1 MSLFLGEVLE
11 CVLGKETAITM
22 AKDEA
27 KASDFS
33 KGLLQS
39 EELYKYIL
47 ETSVYPREPEALKEL
62 RSVTHNYPMANM
74 ATAPDAGQLMEMLLN
89 LVNAR
94 KTIEVGVFTGYSL
107 LLTALTLPE
116 DGKILQVIAIDVN
129 RSTYEIGLPVIKKA
143 GVEHKIDFR
152 ESEALPVLDELL
164 NHEENEGGFDF
175 AFVDADKVSYWNYH
189 ERLMRLIKV
198 GGIIVYDNTL
208 WGGSVAEPDSSTPE
222 GKREG
227 KKAILELN
235 KKLSA
240 DKRVQISQVALGDGI
255 TICRRLY

>member
-1 MSLFLGEVLE
+1 
-11 CVLGKETAITM
+11 M
-22 AKDEA
+22 ANDEA
-27 KASDFS
+27 NASDFS

-39 EELYKYIL
+39 KELYKVCPLQIHHHHL
-47 ETSVYPREPEALKEL
+47 FSLSVYPREQEALKEL
-62 RSVTHNYPMANM
+62 RILTHNHALAIMA
-74 ATAPDAGQLMEMLLN
+74 AAPDAGQLIEMLLK

-94 KTIEVGVFTGYSL
+94 KTIEVGIFTGYSL
-107 LLTALTLPE
+107 LSLLLHYQKMARVAGYQE
-116 DGKILQVIAIDVN
+116 
-129 RSTYEIGLPVIKKA
+129 A
-143 GVEHKIDFR
+143 GVVHKIDFR
-152 ESEALPVLDELL
+152 KSEPLPVLDELL
-164 NHEENEGGFDF
+164 NHKENEGGFDF
-175 AFVDADKVSYWNYH
+175 AFVDDADKGSYWNYH

-198 GGIIVYDNTL
+198 GGIIVYDKTL

-240 DKRVQISQVALGDGI
+240 DKRVQISQVAPGDGI

>member
-1 MSLFLGEVLE
+1 
-11 CVLGKETAITM
+11 M

-27 KASDFS
+27 KASDYS
-33 KGLLQS
+33 KGLLKS

-47 ETSVYPREPEALKEL
+47 ETSVYPREPEPLKEL
-62 RSVTHNYPMANM
+62 RNITHNHPRAGM

-89 LVNAR
+89 LVNAK

-116 DGKILQVIAIDVN
+116 DGKVIAIDVN
-129 RSTYEIGLPVIKKA
+129 RDSYEIGLPVIKKA

-152 ESEALPVLDELL
+152 ESEALPALDELL
-164 NHEENEGGFDF
+164 NDKGNEGGFDF
-175 AFVDADKVSYWNYH
+175 AFVDADKVNYSNYH

-208 WGGSVAEPDSSTPE
+208 WGGSVAEPESDTPE
-222 GKREG
+222 WRREV
-227 KKAILELN
+227 KNATLELN

-240 DKRVQISQVALGDGI
+240 DQRVQISHAALGDGI

>member
-1 MSLFLGEVLE
+1 
-11 CVLGKETAITM
+11 M

-62 RSVTHNYPMANM
+62 RSVTHNHPRATM
-74 ATAPDAGQLMEMLLN
+74 ATAPDAGQLMEMLLS

-94 KTIEVGVFTGYSL
+94 KTIELGVFTGYSL

-116 DGKILQVIAIDVN
+116 DGKVIAIDVN

-164 NHEENEGGFDF
+164 NHKENEGGFDF

-189 ERLMRLIKV
+189 ERLMRLIKA

-222 GKREG
+222 GKRED

-240 DKRVQISQVALGDGI
+240 DQRVQISQVALGDGI

>member
-1 MSLFLGEVLE
+1 
-11 CVLGKETAITM
+11 
-22 AKDEA
+22 
-27 KASDFS
+27 
-33 KGLLQS
+33 
-39 EELYKYIL
+39 
-47 ETSVYPREPEALKEL
+47 
-62 RSVTHNYPMANM
+62 M
-74 ATAPDAGQLMEMLLN
+74 ATAPDAGQLMGMLLN
-89 LVNAR
+89 LVNAK

-116 DGKILQVIAIDVN
+116 DGKIIAIDVN
-129 RSTYEIGLPVIKKA
+129 RDSYEIGLPVIEKA

-164 NHEENEGGFDF
+164 NNKANEGEFDF
-175 AFVDADKVSYWNYH
+175 AFVDADKVNYWNYH

-198 GGIIVYDNTL
+198 GEIIVYDNTL

-222 GKREG
+222 WRIEGKR
-227 KKAILELN
+227 ATLELN

-240 DKRVQISQVALGDGI
+240 DQRVQISHAALGDGI

>member
-1 MSLFLGEVLE
+1 
-11 CVLGKETAITM
+11 M

-62 RSVTHNYPMANM
+62 RSVTENHPHAKM

-116 DGKILQVIAIDVN
+116 DGKVIAIDVN

-164 NHEENEGGFDF
+164 NHKENEGGFDF

-208 WGGSVAEPDSSTPE
+208 WGGSVAEPDCSTPE
-222 GKREG
+222 WRREG
-227 KKAILELN
+227 KKIAHELN

-240 DKRVQISQVALGDGI
+240 DQRVQISLAALGDGI
-255 TICRRLY
+255 TICRRLC